1 VVHGG
6 SWHRRVH
13 HINYVRWADDCI
25 VTASAR
31 QVLEETVLPQINA
44 CFAARGVRLSPTK
57 TVSTPI
63 AQGFDFLGQ
72 TLRKYARPNG
82 KPAKLQITPSRV
94 SFQALTARIKALCKQ
109 AAGRPPAQLID
120 TLNPVL
126 RGWANYHRH
135 SICGQTFAHLDNF
148 VWQWLY
154 RWAKRHHPNKTGRWI
169 VKRYFPH
176 RAGEPWRFTDP
187 VTGAQTAQ
195 LTCRVLHGALVMLE
209 RSAGKLARSV
219 LRGPGGREPT
229 WLPGGRSA
237 ILPQRTTA
245 DLAGCFL

>member
-31 QVLEETVLPQINA
+31 QVLEETVLPRINA

-82 KPAKLQITPSRV
+82 KPAKL
-94 SFQALTARIKALCKQ
+94 
-109 AAGRPPAQLID
+109 
-120 TLNPVL
+120 
-126 RGWANYHRH
+126 
-135 SICGQTFAHLDNF
+135 
-148 VWQWLY
+148 
-154 RWAKRHHPNKTGRWI
+154 
-169 VKRYFPH
+169 
-176 RAGEPWRFTDP
+176 
-187 VTGAQTAQ
+187 
-195 LTCRVLHGALVMLE
+195 
-209 RSAGKLARSV
+209 
-219 LRGPGGREPT
+219 
-229 WLPGGRSA
+229 
-237 ILPQRTTA
+237 
-245 DLAGCFL
+245 